1 MWRLALLDTAMVL
14 LGFGIAAA
22 LVGGP
27 SGGIALV
34 AMWIPALYIAGAYG
48 RPQPLTQVLSIRA
61 IARALVQF
69 CAGVALLSVVF
80 ATLDVGLV
88 VTTAV
93 VVAALTILGRRLW
106 GNAVVGV
113 DGSRSEKVLVRGDA
127 ANVAAFLDR
136 LGKETGPFE
145 ASTVQITDGALSEA
159 AEARAVDLVAG
170 SLDVVD
176 AALAAKVDSVM
187 LVGAQRETSD
197 ELRREIWRLEGHG
210 LGVYLVPVVA
220 DVAQPRVSTL
230 NRTGVPLLSF
240 TARDMGAEVG
250 VSKVI
255 IDKALALIALVV
267 LVPVILATALAVK
280 LTSPGPAF
288 FRQVRVGLRGR
299 EFEMLKFRT
308 MYTDAE
314 ERRAELAAM
323 NTHSG
328 GTLFKIHDDPRIT
341 SVGRILRKYS
351 LDELPQ
357 LINVLR
363 GEMSLV
369 GPRPPLP
376 EEVANYPVDANRRF
390 CVRPGLTG
398 LWQVS
403 GRSDLDPE
411 ESVRLDAHYV
421 EQWSPAM
428 DVSILARTPRAVV
441 SGEGAY

>member
-1 MWRLALLDTAMVL
+1 
-14 LGFGIAAA
+14 
-22 LVGGP
+22 
-27 SGGIALV
+27 
-34 AMWIPALYIAGAYG
+34 
-48 RPQPLTQVLSIRA
+48 
-61 IARALVQF
+61 
-69 CAGVALLSVVF
+69 
-80 ATLDVGLV
+80 
-88 VTTAV
+88 
-93 VVAALTILGRRLW
+93 
-106 GNAVVGV
+106 
-113 DGSRSEKVLVRGDA
+113 
-127 ANVAAFLDR
+127 
-136 LGKETGPFE
+136 
-145 ASTVQITDGALSEA
+145 
-159 AEARAVDLVAG
+159 
-170 SLDVVD
+170 
-176 AALAAKVDSVM
+176 M

-197 ELRREIWRLEGHG
+197 ELRRVIWRLEGHG
-210 LGVYLVPVVA
+210 FGVCLVPVVA

-230 NRTGVPLLSF
+230 PGTGVPILSF

-250 VSKVI
+250 LTKVI
-255 IDKALALIALVV
+255 VDKVLALIALVV
-267 LVPVILATALAVK
+267 LAPVIIATALAVK
-280 LTSPGPAF
+280 LTSHGPVF

-314 ERRAELAAM
+314 VRRAELEAM

-328 GTLFKIHDDPRIT
+328 GTLFKIPDDPRIT
-341 SVGRILRKYS
+341 STGRILRKYS

-376 EEVANYPVDANRRF
+376 EEVANYPMDAHRRF

-411 ESVRLDAHYV
+411 ESVRLDSHYV

-428 DVSILARTPRAVV
+428 DVSILARTPKAVV